1 MSSNDHSQPDRSEAE
16 IREEAREWFVALLE
30 APTAARR
37 AEFEQWLHADRA
49 HFEAYRAVEVTWHAT
64 EKPGQRLAEKE
75 ADELAVY
82 LKAMDKA
89 KSQKK
94 TFRRLSTLSVFLAF
108 ILAGAIWLER
118 PGLLQ
123 DLTADYV
130 TERGERR
137 SLALAD
143 GSSVLLDADS
153 ALAEDYT
160 SSERRVRLMR
170 GGAFFN
176 VVPSSVPFIVE
187 AANGEVR
194 VLGTGFDVRLLDDG
208 GLVTLEHG
216 SVSVTTDRATTAT
229 VLAPGQQVRFGPGGI
244 GAVENVELGD
254 ALAWRGGRFI
264 FYRARLADVVH
275 EIQRYRTGRIVIA
288 TSALAD
294 ERVTGS
300 FSLSDTDAALSSLQA
315 SVGFRMNTV
324 AGRFTV
330 IGP

>member
-1 MSSNDHSQPDRSEAE
+1 M
-16 IREEAREWFVALLE
+16 ALLD
-30 APTAARR
+30 APTPALQR
-37 AEFEQWLHADRA
+37 EFEEWLRADPA
-49 HFEAYRAVEVTWHAT
+49 HFEAYQAVETTWHET

-82 LKAMDKA
+82 LEAMDKA

-94 TFRRLSTLSVFLAF
+94 TFRRLSILSVVLALV
-108 ILAGAIWLER
+108 LAGGVWLER
-118 PGLLQ
+118 PGFFQNLS
-123 DLTADYV
+123 ADFT

-137 SLALAD
+137 TIMLSD

-153 ALAEDYT
+153 ALIDEYT
-160 SSERRVRLMR
+160 PAERRVRLIR
-170 GGAFFN
+170 GGAFFD
-176 VVPSSVPFIVE
+176 VIPSSTPFIVE

-208 GLVTLEHG
+208 GLVTLERG
-216 SVSVTTDRATTAT
+216 SVSVSIAHETGAM
-229 VLAPGQQVRFGPGGI
+229 VLEPGQQVRFGAGGI
-244 GAVENVELGD
+244 GTVQNVELQD

-264 FYRARLADVVH
+264 FYRARLADVVQ
-275 EIQRYRTGRIVIA
+275 EIQRYRRGRIVIA
-288 TSALAD
+288 TSKLSD

-324 AGRFTV
+324 AGRLTV

>member
-1 MSSNDHSQPDRSEAE
+1 M
-16 IREEAREWFVALLE
+16 ALLD
-30 APTAARR
+30 APTPALQR
-37 AEFEQWLHADRA
+37 EFEEWLRADPA
-49 HFEAYRAVEVTWHAT
+49 HFEAYQAVETTWHET

-82 LKAMDKA
+82 LEAMDKA

-94 TFRRLSTLSVFLAF
+94 TFRRLSILSVVLALV
-108 ILAGAIWLER
+108 LAGGVWLER
-118 PGLLQ
+118 PGFFQNLS
-123 DLTADYV
+123 ADFT

-137 SLALAD
+137 TIMLSD

-153 ALAEDYT
+153 ALIDEYT
-160 SSERRVRLMR
+160 PAERRVRLIR
-170 GGAFFN
+170 GGAFFD
-176 VVPSSVPFIVE
+176 VIPSSTPFIVE

-208 GLVTLEHG
+208 GLVTLERG
-216 SVSVTTDRATTAT
+216 SVSVSIAHETGAM
-229 VLAPGQQVRFGPGGI
+229 VLEPGQQVRFGAGGI
-244 GAVENVELGD
+244 GTMQNVELQD

-264 FYRARLADVVH
+264 FYRARLADVVQ
-275 EIQRYRTGRIVIA
+275 EIQRYRRGRIVIA
-288 TSALAD
+288 TSKLSD

-324 AGRFTV
+324 AGRLTV